1 MAKRKNVY
9 STTVRTG
16 ERNEEGKEILK
27 KLSAPTKKEL
37 EQKRRQFYLERDKGK
52 QLTGNATFGFW
63 ADKWIDRKDGKV
75 QPKTLQM
82 YKGALN
88 HINPVFGDVEFRDIK
103 LMDFQDF
110 VDDFTKTPSAHTGR
124 KPSKATIKNLRQV
137 AGWVAKFADANG
149 VQGVTAFYDVEISKE
164 AGKNK
169 RRALTD
175 EEITWIRETPHP
187 CQLAAMIMIFAGLRR
202 GELVPL
208 LWSDIDLNAGTI
220 YVNKSVW
227 YETNQPHLKEGGK
240 TAAALRVVPIPP
252 VLVDYLK
259 EYKRSGT
266 VDSVLVCPN
275 MQGKMHT
282 LSTFKRMWDN
292 YLELLNSKYARPPMN
307 IERFTA
313 HYCRHTFA
321 TLLYLQDIPPV
332 TAMQY
337 LGHSDIQTTVNIY
350 TDLKGFNRAGLEQ
363 SFKEKLQREYKVRTA

>member
-275 MQGKMHT
+275 TQGKMHT